1 MVRNEG
7 GPENVE
13 GDAGRSIGFL
23 RVSASERIWLMIS
36 LTTVSTSPC
45 PEPSMGY
52 SSWAMLPSSPPEA
65 TCGLRSS
72 RIFQKTRRLVKDG
85 QSLAL
90 DTRTMFDMS
99 RPQERSSSCPQM
111 VSDTCSNGQ
120 LLFFSNT
127 ASLADDI
134 LSATIVY
141 LVAISVERRYVGA
154 TLMGYQILTL
164 SSVPSRRQGAR
175 THHLSTKMR
184 EASPTMWSPLHWS
197 MPRGMW

>member
-36 LTTVSTSPC
+36 LTIESMSPY
-45 PEPSMGY
+45 PELSMGC
-52 SSWAMLPSSPPEA
+52 SSWATLPSSPPEA

-85 QSLAL
+85 QSHAL
-90 DTRTMFDMS
+90 DTRTIFDMS

-111 VSDTCSNGQ
+111 VSDTTTLSLQLTVIQEDACSNGQ
-120 LLFFSNT
+120 WLFFSNT

-154 TLMGYQILTL
+154 TLMD
-164 SSVPSRRQGAR
+164 
-175 THHLSTKMR
+175 
-184 EASPTMWSPLHWS
+184 
-197 MPRGMW
+197 